1 MTKKFEYPD
10 ALEPIT
16 YGYSSESAFLVNI
29 RQMVEDLETPQIPS
43 STERLFVATTTTRG
57 SNTLLVLNLLSSRV
71 VK

>member
-1 MTKKFEYPD
+1 MTKKFEYSD

-43 STERLFVATTTTRG
+43 STERLFVATTTRG